1 MSVPGNRA
9 TGRTGAR
16 PRLLIVGPLPPP
28 IGGVET
34 FTQAILESDAFGA
47 FEVAHCDT
55 TKGRPKSTQGRFDAG
70 NFMWAAIHGARLT
83 RSLARFHPD
92 VVYLP
97 VAGTWSGVLRDLAL
111 GWLAHRSGARVIGH
125 QHAGDIHDVLKRVG
139 LDEWIVRAGFARFH
153 RLLVLGE
160 RWRAMFREYGIAIP
174 CEVCP
179 STFRREVAERGAG
192 SHRAPSP
199 EGPLRVL
206 YVGQIG
212 RRKGVHDLL
221 RSLRRLNDE
230 GVPVSCTLVGPAQ
243 LTGETEAAHALALEL
258 GLDRL
263 ARFTGPL
270 VGEALYR
277 EYDHADVLALPSHNE
292 GIPVVLYEAGAFGV
306 PVVTTPVGAIADLIR
321 SGENG
326 LLVPPGDVG
335 ALTAA
340 LRGLAVDAAERARLG
355 ARLRSDIAAFHPDRI
370 AARVADA
377 VRAELAARDTAAAGG
392 HTGAA

>member
-1 MSVPGNRA
+1 
-9 TGRTGAR
+9 
-16 PRLLIVGPLPPP
+16 VGPLPPP

-34 FTQAILESDAFGA
+34 FTQAILESDALA
-47 FEVAHCDT
+47 EFEVAHCDI
-55 TKGRPKSTQGRFDAG
+55 TKGRPKSTQGRFDPG
-70 NFMWAAIHGARLT
+70 NFMWAGIHGARLVG
-83 RSLARFHPD
+83 SLARFHPD

-111 GWLAHRSGARVIGH
+111 GWLAHGSGARVIGH
-125 QHAGDIHDVLKRVG
+125 QHAGDIHEVLKRRG
-139 LDEWIVRAGFARFH
+139 LDERIVRAGFARFH

-160 RWRAMFREYGIAIP
+160 RWRTMFREYGLTIP

-179 STFRREVAERGAG
+179 STYRREVVERGAG
-192 SHRAPSP
+192 SHRGPAPG
-199 EGPLRVL
+199 GPLRVL

-221 RSLRRLNDE
+221 RSLRRLSDE
-230 GVPVSCTLVGPAQ
+230 GVAVSCTLVGPAQ
-243 LTGETEAAHALALEL
+243 LTGESEAAHALALEL
-258 GLDRL
+258 GLDQT

-277 EYDHADVLALPSHNE
+277 EYDLADLLALPSHNE
-292 GIPVVLYEAGAFGV
+292 GLPAVLYEAGAFGI
-306 PVVTTPVGAIADLIR
+306 PVVTTPVGAIPDLIR

-326 LLVPPGDVG
+326 WLVPPGDVE

-340 LRGLAVDAAERARLG
+340 LRGLAGDSAARARLG
-355 ARLRSDIAAFHPDRI
+355 ARLRSDIAAYHPDRV

-377 VRAELAARDTAAAGG
+377 VRAELAARAIASA
-392 HTGAA
+392 